1 MTPEQKSR
9 YFEKLRSVDPKIANE
24 FDEANDSDKW
34 LNENAERL
42 ENLSDFTDKYKN
54 IADFLGDKNKIL
66 ETLYFTQDGK
76 MPTKARLKSIQKDH
90 PEISEEDIKNWFDK
104 VNEAKEYYTRQTV
117 EEADRYKRA
126 QEVKDWDLWKKIL
139 TSDYEKQRYI
149 ENPKEAL
156 FGKDA
161 PDFGKAEKTR
171 TGAIGDLLS
180 GATAVGLDLVPPVSL
195 PAIAAAIAGG
205 PIVRTARD
213 VIHRNFSPYKKEMGD
228 IVGDN
233 LGDLAVNASTIG
245 LQNYRK
251 LGRILGGLTSEPAL
265 KELERQQIASGVK
278 RFNSASIN
286 TMSDLE
292 NTIRGLPESP
302 LKEELLA
309 KIELGRKKGV
319 DIYELRDIVG
329 KYAKYSDPEYIKN
342 LRETTESLDDL
353 KGMKEGSLVDLSN
366 TPEPNEWV
374 SKAASYRTPTR
385 ADKIGALLSRG
396 ADKLVRGYPGQVAAM
411 TGKNVGFSLRKN
423 TVDAEEYLKEKYKRE
438 LADQWA
444 AGFAP
449 RPQNGDPKWEAYKE
463 WAIENGIDPDD
474 KAYGRWQKI
483 LGGSK

>member
-1 MTPEQKSR
+1 MSNEELTYYVQKLDEIDR
-9 YFEKLRSVDPKIANE
+9 TGKLGNDFAKDPSK
-24 FDEANDSDKW
+24 FDFS
-34 LNENAERL
+34 RL
-42 ENLSDFTDKYKN
+42 EKYTKYTDKYKN
-54 IADFLGDKNKIL
+54 LDEFLGNKNKIL
-66 ETLYFTQDGK
+66 ESLYSDLDGK
-76 MPTKARLKSIQKDH
+76 FPTKARMESIKNKH
-90 PEISEEDIKNWFDK
+90 PDISEEDIKNWFDK
-104 VNEAKEYYTRQTV
+104 VNEGKEYYTRQR
-117 EEADRYKRA
+117 EEEGDRYKRA

-180 GATAVGLDLVPPVSL
+180 GATAVGLDLVPPVSY
-195 PAIAAAIAGG
+195 PAMAASIAGG
-205 PIVRTARD
+205 PLVRTVRD
-213 VIHRNFSPYKKEMGD
+213 VIHRKFSPYKKEMGD
-228 IVGDN
+228 IVGVN
-233 LGDLAVNASTIG
+233 LGDLAANATTIG

-251 LGRILGGLTSEPAL
+251 LGRILGGLTSEPAV

-292 NTIRGLPESP
+292 NTVRGLPESP
-302 LKEELLA
+302 LKQELLA
-309 KIELGRKKGV
+309 KIELGRKTGLDKSE
-319 DIYELRDIVG
+319 IRDIVG
-329 KYAKYSDPEYIKN
+329 RYAEYSNPEYIKN

-353 KGMKEGSLVDLSN
+353 KKMKEGSLVNLSN
-366 TPEPNEWV
+366 TPEPNDWV

-385 ADKIGALLSRG
+385 SDKIGALLSRG

-449 RPQNGDPKWEAYKE
+449 RKQDGDPKWEAYKE
-463 WAIENGIDPDD
+463 WATENGIEPDD
-474 KAYGRWQKI
+474 KAYVRWEKI